1 MTILTTP
8 TRSEELRQPRAQRR
22 PVRSGSADPKSEP
35 PGAPRT
41 PPRDAEPTPVPLPR
55 NLVGVKVLV
64 VDDDASTLDFLAAA
78 LGYCGATVTTAL
90 TAADALAVVQQARP
104 DVVLSDI
111 AMPGHDGYWLIRE
124 IRGLADPALRGVPVV
139 ATTAYGREHSR
150 GRTLAAGFVA
160 HVSKPVDPD
169 VLCRTIARAMG
180 R

>member
-1 MTILTTP
+1 MTILTMP
-8 TRSEELRQPRAQRR
+8 ARSEAPRQPREERR
-22 PVRSGSADPKSEP
+22 GVRASVADSKGEQAGPL
-35 PGAPRT
+35 RT
-41 PPRDAEPTPVPLPR
+41 PPRGAEPAPTPLPR
-55 NLVGVKVLV
+55 NLLGVKVLV
-64 VDDDASTLDFLAAA
+64 VDDDASTLEFLAAA

-90 TAADALAVVQQARP
+90 GAADALAVVQQARP

-111 AMPGHDGYWLIRE
+111 AMPGHDGFWLIRE

-150 GRTLAAGFVA
+150 DRTLAAGFVA

-169 VLCRTIARAMG
+169 VLCRTIGRAMG